1 MAAAGSRSRHLR
13 FMDTKTSDIR
23 TRTERGATAV
33 EYGLLIVGI
42 AAMVVIVIVALGG
55 NVFGLFDD
63 SCGSIA
69 AQNGSTC

>member
-1 MAAAGSRSRHLR
+1 MAAAASRSRHLR
-13 FMDTKTSDIR
+13 FMDTKTPELR

-42 AAMVVIVIVALGG
+42 AAVVVIVIVALGG

-63 SCGSIA
+63 SCSSLAEQSGT
-69 AQNGSTC
+69 TC